1 MTNAP
6 RGRNSPDSACF
17 DTCSGRTQYALPL
30 ARPADHALLY
40 TSANSHASPRVT
52 SEARAPS
59 LTTVEGAPW
68 TSAWAYRSP
77 SFRCFFTSWSFVRA
91 SRPPRIRWPSD
102 EIVQRYASNHIDFV
116 ALTRGRFA
124 ILIAFAWADSISA
137 RVAAIASSTRCAFMS
152 ASLRRS
158 YRAWAFAVTSWSYSN
173 VIASKSPIA
182 RVTLCVFRSIA
193 LI

>member
-1 MTNAP
+1 MTKAP

-17 DTCSGRTQYALPL
+17 ETCSGKTQYALPL
-30 ARPADHALLY
+30 ASPADHALLY
-40 TSANSHASPRVT
+40 ASANSHASRKVT

-68 TSAWAYRSP
+68 TSAWAYRSL

-91 SRPPRIRWPSD
+91 SRPPRIRWPAD

-124 ILIAFAWADSISA
+124 TLIAFAWADSISV

-152 ASLRRS
+152 ASLRRPD
-158 YRAWAFAVTSWSYSN
+158 RAWAFALPSWSYSHA
-173 VIASKSPIA
+173 VASESPIA
-182 RVTLCVFRSIA
+182 RGDLCRFPSIA